1 MGCMENTS
9 EKIGQ
14 RYKSKTGE
22 TVRTPQ
28 KFNDNKRMVY
38 CLVEAKSKTFYK
50 WYYNSINIRQFEI
63 KL

>member
-1 MGCMENTS
+1 MELN
-9 EKIGQ
+9 K

-22 TVRTPQ
+22 TIRTPL

-38 CLVEAKSKTFYK
+38 CLVEAESKTFYK